1 MEGDG
6 PIMGSPK
13 PMGLILV
20 GPNCPAVDATAARL
34 MGLRP
39 ENVSYLAL
47 AAGRLGP
54 IGDSR
59 IQQCGERW
67 QDLVKPFRIID
78 APHLR
83 GLSAYPGVQV
93 S

>member
-20 GPNCPAVDATAARL
+20 GPNCPAVDATAARI

-39 ENVSYLAL
+39 ENISYLAL
-47 AAGRLGP
+47 AADRLGP
-54 IGDSR
+54 IGDSQ
-59 IQQCGERW
+59 IQQCGEHW
-67 QDLVKPFRIID
+67 QELVKPFRIID
-78 APHLR
+78 APRLR
-83 GLSAYPGVQV
+83 GLSIDPDVQI